1 MTGTRRSMRL
11 ALPWL
16 LVIVAGL
23 LAAWLRYGLVQPPE
37 FAHRCGA
44 GTGPAWCPL
53 RLLAVKGFL
62 SYAYGWAA
70 LAAAALALCWKR
82 RFAAWLAAALGAFA
96 LVMYCPD
103 AGAPALL
110 VGCLRLLRLQAGSP
124 RSHGINPRTP
134 ATGPGTAG

>member
-1 MTGTRRSMRL
+1 MTGARQSMRL

-53 RLLAVKGFL
+53 RQLAVQGFL

-103 AGAPALL
+103 GGAPALL
-110 VGCLRLLRLQAGSP
+110 VGCLRLLRLQAAGAAP
-124 RSHGINPRTP
+124 RGEHRHGDRQAQPQP
-134 ATGPGTAG
+134 

>member
-1 MTGTRRSMRL
+1 MNAPRSLRL

-16 LVIVAGL
+16 LVIGAGL

-37 FAHRCGA
+37 LAHRCAAGA
-44 GTGPAWCPL
+44 GPAWCPL

-70 LAAAALALCWKR
+70 LAAAALALCWVR

-110 VGCLRLLRLQAGSP
+110 VGGLRLLRLQARSLQ
-124 RSHGINPRTP
+124 SHGINQRTQT
-134 ATGPGTAG
+134 TGPGTAS